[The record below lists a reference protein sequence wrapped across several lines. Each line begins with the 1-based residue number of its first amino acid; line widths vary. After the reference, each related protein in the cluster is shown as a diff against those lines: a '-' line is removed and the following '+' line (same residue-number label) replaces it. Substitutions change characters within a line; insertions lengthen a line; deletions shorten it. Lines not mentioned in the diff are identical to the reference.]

1 MNRAR
6 KEGKNSPSKAEEPK
20 NLKGYR
26 ADDDLD
32 LIPVQRTMP
41 NSNRTLHADLEN
53 APIRRLD
60 EFYPSGSN
68 GCVNGNLVPQTQRH
82 YFCKSEHF

>member
-1 MNRAR
+1 MQRAR
-6 KEGKNSPSKAEEPK
+6 KEGKNSPAPKKVVEEPPK
-20 NLKGYR
+20 NIKGYR

-32 LIPVQRTMP
+32 LIPVQRTQP

-60 EFYPSGSN
+60 EVYPSESN
-68 GCVNGNLVPQTQRH
+68 GCVNGYLAP
-82 YFCKSEHF
+82 